1 MRTWGSARWRRGTAA
16 VVVAGVLASV
26 ALLAAGSSAPV
37 GSGADGVAMASVP
50 GRPVPAAVDPGRK
63 PEVALPAAA
72 WPAAGS
78 AVVDLRAASGAVRA
92 GGLPVTLTRPG
103 GGTAPG
109 SVKVELLDRQ
119 AAERLG
125 VAGVVLQLTRED
137 GASGPGN
144 VRMAVDYSGLRGAF
158 GGGYE
163 QRLRLL
169 RFPACAVTTPEVP
182 GCAQGTAVSAENATV
197 SREVVADVEVAGAD
211 AATLETAGSVY
222 ALASS
227 TSGGVGSYA
236 ATPRG
241 GLWHSAGIGIG
252 AGTKFSASGNN
263 SYNVWSINL
272 ETGETS

>member
-163 QRLRLL
+163 QRVRLL

-182 GCAQGTAVSAENATV
+182 GCAQGTAVSVRTPPPPAAACGTAPGSASAPEPSSRPPATT
-197 SREVVADVEVAGAD
+197 
-211 AATLETAGSVY
+211 ATTSGP
-222 ALASS
+222 S
-227 TSGGVGSYA
+227 TSRPARPPSPSRPPNGASPQPDEACGG
-236 ATPRG
+236 
-241 GLWHSAGIGIG
+241 
-252 AGTKFSASGNN
+252 
-263 SYNVWSINL
+263 
-272 ETGETS
+272 